1 MADAAESDAAE
12 SDAAEFPLDEGAA
25 LWFEHA
31 PGNLPPN
38 QRVKHRF
45 LHMRLA
51 ADWLRHPLHL
61 DVSYCLMV
69 SVNDGEWHGSAA
81 FYVDRFGRNCWL
93 LTFNWQTYEGVKTVL
108 YTQLDE
114 TETFL
119 HIGSP
124 VSNQFNSMIIEKH
137 G

>member
-1 MADAAESDAAE
+1 MKVRPCGLSMLLGICLRARGSNTDFYTCDT
-12 SDAAEFPLDEGAA
+12 
-25 LWFEHA
+25 
-31 PGNLPPN
+31 
-38 QRVKHRF
+38 
-45 LHMRLA
+45 

-81 FYVDRFGRNCWL
+81 FYRDRFGRRCWL

-114 TETFL
+114 TETYL

-124 VSNQFNSMIIEKH
+124 VSNQYNSMLIEKH